1 MGSSCVLPQPASEQ
15 LPGVLPLGLQSSPP
29 SPEWRKSELTESFS
43 CQPAVYQ
50 LPGQDYW
57 ITNPAQ
63 GGARGSRFSCCLIL
77 CIPLCVCRRTEG
89 PETPPYHQPWHSPG
103 EDFTKNREIPP
114 ILQVRRNKMSPF
126 TRHPGEESPK
136 TGEWLSVMGIRPR
149 SDHRLH

>member
-1 MGSSCVLPQPASEQ
+1 MRTLIGVTPLNSSTFQLLLGHSELSIRSRMGSSCVLPQPASEQ

-114 ILQVRRNKMSPF
+114 ILQFKN
-126 TRHPGEESPK
+126 
-136 TGEWLSVMGIRPR
+136 
-149 SDHRLH
+149 